1 MQDFCLAGCVF
12 DAFAE
17 DGGLSSENWRRLVWA
32 ALSSIAGRDLAI
44 DDATVVA
51 KVQAAKSFPI
61 SRESFVTELSKHGG
75 WLAPEHLGPLI
86 TLLTKAGARQV
97 PILASDLDS
106 AQGQDAALCT
116 DELHHLIIA
125 ASNLSSQ
132 NERVWL
138 QELDRFKRDMKRLLG
153 KLKRCSREDTDVLL
167 RELNGDSDSKC
178 QQNWKRQIESY
189 LGDLQAQKIDHLQD
203 VEQRRLVNDKV
214 DEISRVL
221 DQQIGDL
228 LNSFAS
234 PSCNSRA
241 GASQPPSR
249 AQLGFGSIKH
259 DGTPNA
265 DEALGPA
272 FNTSGLP
279 NDATRSGGGLRLDL

>member
-1 MQDFCLAGCVF
+1 M
-12 DAFAE
+12 
-17 DGGLSSENWRRLVWA
+17 
-32 ALSSIAGRDLAI
+32 
-44 DDATVVA
+44 
-51 KVQAAKSFPI
+51 
-61 SRESFVTELSKHGG
+61 
-75 WLAPEHLGPLI
+75 
-86 TLLTKAGARQV
+86 
-97 PILASDLDS
+97 
-106 AQGQDAALCT
+106 
-116 DELHHLIIA
+116 
-125 ASNLSSQ
+125 
-132 NERVWL
+132 
-138 QELDRFKRDMKRLLG
+138 
-153 KLKRCSREDTDVLL
+153 LL

-249 AQLGFGSIKH
+249 AQLGFGSSKH
-259 DGTPNA
+259 DGTHT
-265 DEALGPA
+265 DEALGSA